1 MKRKISAVILSVLLI
16 ILAAG
21 CGTDKGTPLSAF
33 DSKHKNK
40 SEQSFTAAENSEWSL
55 QWDKEHYR
63 ILLKSKAD
71 GTTWSTLPE
80 ELLTPAF
87 DEDGYEVN
95 NNPQLENPL
104 TVQYINPEN
113 MQPEVL
119 YGYTGSLKK
128 GAYGLEKISGGIK
141 ITYYFDN
148 KQISLPVEYKLL
160 ENGIN
165 VSVDPTEITEGD
177 NKVYSIALS
186 PFFCSVSNGSSDGY
200 LFVPSGSGALIKPY
214 EWEADV
220 GYTCS
225 YPVYG
230 RGRTAEKYK

>member
-148 KQISLPVEYKLL
+148 KQI
-160 ENGIN
+160 
-165 VSVDPTEITEGD
+165 
-177 NKVYSIALS
+177 
-186 PFFCSVSNGSSDGY
+186 
-200 LFVPSGSGALIKPY
+200 
-214 EWEADV
+214 
-220 GYTCS
+220 
-225 YPVYG
+225 
-230 RGRTAEKYK
+230 